1 MAGVKVQ
8 AYIREPPAAPKHSV
22 SSRRT
27 PESITTVL
35 HGAKAACSI
44 MPHTTAAE
52 SGSRVGA
59 APLRGV
65 AACRDDDSREGRHC
79 ERSNPESRDDA
90 GLLRRCA
97 PRNDGG
103 ETCVLILAPAF
114 ASECCSSDRPLE
126 NEGAGKAGCRS
137 HPWPACSRKSRRQS
151 PQVRAGSS
159 GLPRAMVGTAYT
171 CSPRGPAFCPRRP
184 RARRTWQREL
194 GLSTGRPEPH
204 DFAVRIGSFVG
215 MIAHAATRHAH
226 RIPHPTLVT
235 IAMRPSSEAGWRD
248 HSIDF
253 RKTEGV

>member
-1 MAGVKVQ
+1 MGRRLHAPSCLT
-8 AYIREPPAAPKHSV
+8 RPPRSPGPGSAP
-22 SSRRT
+22 
-27 PESITTVL
+27 
-35 HGAKAACSI
+35 
-44 MPHTTAAE
+44 
-52 SGSRVGA
+52 
-59 APLRGV
+59 
-65 AACRDDDSREGRHC
+65 
-79 ERSNPESRDDA
+79 
-90 GLLRRCA
+90 RRCA
-97 PRNDGG
+97 ASR
-103 ETCVLILAPAF
+103 LAGTTTVERGAI
-114 ASECCSSDRPLE
+114 ASEAIQSPATTLDCFVAALLAMTVVKHAFSSSHPLSRPSVAHLIALSRMRARGRP
-126 NEGAGKAGCRS
+126 GAGR

-194 GLSTGRPEPH
+194 GLSTGRPGPH